1 MQKRASS
8 QAAWALLT
16 EGVTQARVE
25 THRAQHLLNRA
36 QRLIDASEE
45 KDHIYQVAGDIILA
59 LPQRLERMAIIL
71 DRTGLALSRMGEEFL
86 EARLPLSDKAMVDE
100 AIEAAFG
107 KGSHH
112 HSMVDRVASR
122 YLKKVGLDE

>member
-59 LPQRLERMAIIL
+59 LPRDWNAW
-71 DRTGLALSRMGEEFL
+71 
-86 EARLPLSDKAMVDE
+86 PLSSIAQVLHCPGWAKN
-100 AIEAAFG
+100 
-107 KGSHH
+107 S
-112 HSMVDRVASR
+112 
-122 YLKKVGLDE
+122 LKPVCPFLTKLW